1 MSIGPELY
9 GYDPTQE
16 DLTPDQLPA
25 PPASASDLNSAL
37 ATVHGPEL
45 LPLPSQ
51 YVEQQFQPTGFGRA
65 LEGLYQSYAGQ
76 PHQAPRGFGQG
87 FAAALLGSL
96 SGQGARVAEARSK
109 FQSAEDARRRLIDE
123 ERKAATAEN
132 NRRTGQFGQAKT
144 NALITNSVNQETFN
158 RNEPVRTAA
167 QKRADATAARADAS
181 LKLQQDTAARQTRLQ
196 TLQTINQFQDN
207 WKQDPQVKAYQD
219 IRSNL
224 KTANEG
230 AKLDSGP
237 GDIALIFAFQ
247 RALEPGNV
255 NSVREGEFATA
266 SEAAGTLQ
274 KYKNLPRRFFK
285 GDRLSDEGRQ
295 YFLDEMS
302 AQLKARRP
310 DYDAARQ
317 QFETTLREGGIEP
330 NKVVRDFPGVQSLK
344 LKPYRDATTAASKKA
359 TDDYYSTLPENQ

>member
-1 MSIGPELY
+1 MVDPYAFTDPE
-9 GYDPTQE
+9 YDPSQDE
-16 DLTPDQLPA
+16 LSPDMLQAAP
-25 PPASASDLNSAL
+25 PPASDLQSAL
-37 ATVHGPEL
+37 TSVPRPAMV
-45 LPLPSQ
+45 PLPSE

-65 LEGLYQSYAGQ
+65 LEGLYQSYAGREHPQ
-76 PHQAPRGFGQG
+76 PRGFGQS

-96 SGQGARVAEARSK
+96 SGQGARVSEARGK
-109 FQSAEDARRRLIDE
+109 FQQAEDARRRLIDD

-132 NRRTGQFGQAKT
+132 NRRLGNFGQSQT
-144 NALITNSVNQETFN
+144 SALITNAVNAETFK

-181 LKLQQDTAARQTRLQ
+181 LKLQQETAERQNRLQ
-196 TLQTINQFQDN
+196 TLSTINQFQDN
-207 WKQDPQVKAYQD
+207 WKQDLQVKAYQD

-230 AKLDSGP
+230 AKLNSGP

-274 KYKNLPRRFFK
+274 KYKNLPRQFFK
-285 GDRLSDEGRQ
+285 GDRLSDDGRQ
-295 YFLDEMS
+295 FFLDEMA

-310 DYDAARQ
+310 DYDAAKQ
-317 QFETTLREGGIEP
+317 QFETTLREGGEP
-330 NKVVRDFPGVQSLK
+330 NKVIRDFRRSVA
-344 LKPYRDATTAASKKA
+344 ATQAVPHGDNGARRRR
-359 TDDYYSTLPENQ
+359 